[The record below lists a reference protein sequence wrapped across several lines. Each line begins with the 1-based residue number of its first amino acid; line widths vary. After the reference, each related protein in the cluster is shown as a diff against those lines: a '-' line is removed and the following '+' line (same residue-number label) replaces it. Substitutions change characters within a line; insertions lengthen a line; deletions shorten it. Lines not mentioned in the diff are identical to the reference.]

1 MTDSHRGGSTN
12 PAPAL
17 PDSQAPLMIVV
28 AGLGPRVGTT
38 TTTLALAQMWP
49 GPEPTLIVEADPAGG
64 QLAESVGGDPY
75 LGLAS
80 LTRTLTTDEPVE
92 PDRIAEHVQF
102 LPGGVA
108 LLAAPP
114 SRDAA
119 SAVSAA
125 SLLAD
130 ATWLTTLGV
139 TVFADCG
146 APEPDSVLA
155 PVLAT
160 ADACLV
166 ALRADRTDPE
176 LAARRIHA
184 LTRHSQRRGVVLIGA
199 STRSEFAAALALPLL
214 GTLPDARASAEA
226 LLHGTA
232 GPRRRPHLLPAA
244 RTVATALHHQLRPL
258 APVTGPGTRRS
269 TEQPRR
275 TRQPAN
281 APTIYRLELPG
292 SITGHSVEDPDPFAA
307 SSAPGLALGEPVED
321 AGPPAAGGLSEEI
334 EPLPGDESTDRPQ
347 TGSAPQTAAPGLAVR
362 IFGPT
367 RIVWRAPE
375 TVESVEITSRLQPRS
390 REVLTVL
397 ALHPD
402 GVSRSRL
409 IDMLWGERPPE
420 RATAALTNTL
430 SRLRTA
436 ITSATGGQITGL
448 LTDDRLH
455 CRLSDAVITID
466 YWEFNAAVAARRRA
480 SSDADQAAASRLI
493 ADLATADLAADLTGA
508 WVEPLRESARRDALN
523 AMSWLATRNAEND
536 PRATLGMLE
545 ETAESDP
552 YNETIWQDILR
563 LHARLG
569 EYSALA
575 RTYSLLTHKLAEIGQ
590 TPSQETRQLL
600 HRLRSTAR

>member
-1 MTDSHRGGSTN
+1 M
-12 PAPAL
+12 
-17 PDSQAPLMIVV
+17 
-28 AGLGPRVGTT
+28 
-38 TTTLALAQMWP
+38 
-49 GPEPTLIVEADPAGG
+49 EADPAGG
-64 QLAESVGGDPY
+64 QLADMVGADPY

-80 LTRTLTTDEPVE
+80 LARTITADELVE
-92 PDRIAEHVQF
+92 PDRIVEHVQF

-114 SRDAA
+114 RRDVACT
-119 SAVSAA
+119 VSAA
-125 SLLAD
+125 SLLTDGSANLF
-130 ATWLTTLGV
+130 AALGA

-146 APEPDSVLA
+146 APEPDSALA
-155 PVLAT
+155 PVLAN

-184 LTRHSQRRGVVLIGA
+184 LTRHSQRRGIVLIGA
-199 STRSEFAAALALPLL
+199 SLRSGFAAALALPLL

-232 GPRRRPHLLPAA
+232 GPRRSPHLLPAA
-244 RTVATALHHQLRPL
+244 RTVATALHHQLRPP
-258 APVTGPGTRRS
+258 APVTRPPTHRS
-269 TEQPRR
+269 IEQPRR
-275 TRQPAN
+275 TRQPAD

-292 SITGHSVEDPDPFAA
+292 SVTGHSPEDPDPFPA
-307 SSAPGLALGEPVED
+307 SSAPGLAPGELAEA
-321 AGPPAAGGLSEEI
+321 AGPPATGGVSEES
-334 EPLPGDESTDRPQ
+334 EPLLVGQSADRPLADA
-347 TGSAPQTAAPGLAVR
+347 APQTAAPGLAVR
-362 IFGPT
+362 IFGST
-367 RIVWRAPE
+367 RVVWRAPE
-375 TVESVEITSRLQPRS
+375 TGESVEITGRLQPRS
-390 REVLTVL
+390 REVLAVL

-402 GVSRSRL
+402 GVSRPRL
-409 IDMLWGERPPE
+409 IDMLWGERPPV

-436 ITSATGGQITGL
+436 VASATEGQITGL

-455 CRLSDAVITID
+455 CRLSAAVITID
-466 YWEFNAAVAARRRA
+466 YWQFNAAVAARRRA
-480 SSDADQAAASRLI
+480 SGEADQIAASRLI

-575 RTYSLLTHKLAEIGQ
+575 RTYSLLTRKLAEIGQ